1 MPAIVAACLVL
12 SVASLLLPSEP
23 SFDPWAWIV
32 WGREVLLFDL
42 DTTGGPSWKPLP
54 VLFTAAFAPFSLID
68 EGLPAALW
76 LVVARTGAL
85 LSIVLAFR
93 VARRLAGPGRATGI
107 GAGAGAALTL
117 VFAPQWLRYAA
128 HGNEVPMAVALMLWG
143 VERHLDGRRAQAL
156 VAVFLA
162 CLLRPEVFP
171 FLALYA
177 AWLWRA
183 DPTLRRLTAG
193 LAVALPALWLLPD
206 WIGSG
211 DLLGAGRKASS
222 EPRWSLSVRDQPWLA
237 ALERTHRISGL
248 PLELGA
254 LAAAVFALRR
264 RDRTVLALFAVA
276 VAWVALVV
284 AMTEAGFSGST
295 RYFVPAVVI
304 ASILTGLAVA
314 WSVESVAHVAA
325 RIATGG
331 WEPLVRGGAVA
342 PDRLR
347 RAAARGWPGPSAGRP
362 AAIGA
367 GAVAIAAIVLASASW
382 IDQRVDQLDR
392 QIEQSGELAEL
403 QAALPAALDRAGGAE
418 RVVAHGPPSVNRAF
432 QTRLAWETHLT
443 LLDVESAGGG
453 RGLIFS
459 VPGTPMRGVLPPA
472 ALSAPTSEP
481 PLARAG
487 LWQVRRRLETAV
499 AGTVGL
505 GREEYETLPAR

>member
-1 MPAIVAACLVL
+1 MPAIVAACVVL
-12 SVASLLLPSEP
+12 SFASLALPSEP

-32 WGREVLLFDL
+32 WGRELLLFDL

-54 VLFTAAFAPFSLID
+54 VLLTAAFAPFSLID

-93 VARRLAGPGRATGI
+93 VARRLTGSGSGRWTGI
-107 GAGAGAALTL
+107 GAGAVAALAL
-117 VFAPQWLRYAA
+117 AFAPQWLRYAA
-128 HGNEVPMAVALMLWG
+128 HGNEVPMAVAAMLWG
-143 VERHLDGRRAQAL
+143 VERHLVGRRAQAL

-171 FLALYA
+171 FLALYG

-183 DPTLRRLTAG
+183 EPGLRRLTAG

-211 DLLGAGRKASS
+211 DPFGAGRKASS

-237 ALERTHRISGL
+237 ALERTHRVAGL

-254 LAAAVFALRR
+254 LGAALFALRR

-314 WSVESVAHVAA
+314 WSVEAIA
-325 RIATGG
+325 RLGSSA
-331 WEPLVRGGAVA
+331 GAS
-342 PDRLR
+342 LR
-347 RAAARGWPGPSAGRP
+347 PYAGRP
-362 AAIGA
+362 VAISAGLVAAAAI
-367 GAVAIAAIVLASASW
+367 ASASGSW
-382 IDQRVDQLDR
+382 IDRRVAQFDR
-392 QIEQSGELAEL
+392 QIELSGELAEL

-418 RVVAHGPPSVNRAF
+418 SVVAAGPPSVNRAF
-432 QTRLAWETHLT
+432 QTRLAWETHLP
-443 LLDVESAGGG
+443 LLDVESAGSGG
-453 RGLIFS
+453 GLIFS
-459 VPGTPMRGVLPPA
+459 VPGSPLRGVLPPA
-472 ALSAPTSEP
+472 ALSAATSRRAV
-481 PLARAG
+481 ARAG
-487 LWQVRRRLETAV
+487 LWEVRRRLPTTV
-499 AGTVGL
+499 ARHVA
-505 GREEYETLPAR
+505 P

>member
-1 MPAIVAACLVL
+1 MPAIVASCVVL
-12 SVASLLLPSEP
+12 SLVSLALPSEP

-32 WGREVLLFDL
+32 WGRELLLLDL

-93 VARRLAGPGRATGI
+93 VARRLAVDAAAPPG
-107 GAGAGAALTL
+107 GARWVGTAAGVVAALAL
-117 VFAPQWLRYAA
+117 AVAPQWLRYAA

-143 VERHLDGRRAQAL
+143 VERQLDGRRSHAL

-171 FLALYA
+171 FLALYG

-183 DPTLRRLTAG
+183 APALRRLTAG
-193 LAVALPALWLLPD
+193 LALALPALWLVPD
-206 WIGSG
+206 WLGSG
-211 DLLGAGRKASS
+211 DPFGAGRKASS
-222 EPRWSLSVRDQPWLA
+222 EPHWSLSVRDQPWLA
-237 ALERTHRISGL
+237 ALERTHRVAGL

-254 LAAAVFALRR
+254 LGAALFALRR

-314 WSVESVAHVAA
+314 WSVEAIARAA
-325 RIATGG
+325 GAAPGRPGAGG
-331 WEPLVRGGAVA
+331 RGLPVRGTPA
-342 PDRLR
+342 LR
-347 RAAARGWPGPSAGRP
+347 RRFSYAGQP
-362 AAIGA
+362 T
-367 GAVAIAAIVLASASW
+367 AIAAGCVAAAAIVAASGSW
-382 IDQRVDQLDR
+382 IDTRVGQFDR
-392 QIEQSGELAEL
+392 QIELSGELAEL
-403 QAALPAALDRAGGAE
+403 QAALPAAVERAGGAE
-418 RVVAHGPPSVNRAF
+418 QVVAGGPPSVNRAF
-432 QTRLAWETHLT
+432 QTRLAWETHLP

-453 RGLIFS
+453 DGLIFS
-459 VPGTPMRGVLPPA
+459 VPGSPLRGVLPPA
-472 ALSAPTSEP
+472 ASTAATSRRP
-481 PLARAG
+481 VARAG
-487 LWQVRRRLETAV
+487 LWEVRRRLPTM
-499 AGTVGL
+499 L
-505 GREEYETLPAR
+505 ARYAER

>member
-1 MPAIVAACLVL
+1 MPAIVAACVAL
-12 SVASLLLPSEP
+12 SFASLALPSEP

-32 WGREVLLFDL
+32 WGREVLLLDL

-68 EGLPAALW
+68 EGIPAALW

-93 VARRLAGPGRATGI
+93 VARRLAGGGRWTGI
-107 GAGAGAALTL
+107 AAGSVAALAL
-117 VFAPQWLRYAA
+117 AFAPQWLRYAA

-143 VERHLDGRRAQAL
+143 VERHLDGRRAHAL

-171 FLALYA
+171 FLAIYA

-183 DPTLRRLTAG
+183 EPGLRRLTAG

-206 WIGSG
+206 WLGSG
-211 DLLGAGRKASS
+211 DPFGAGRKASS
-222 EPRWSLSVRDQPWLA
+222 EPHWSLSVRDQPWLA
-237 ALERTHRISGL
+237 ALQRTHRIAGL

-254 LAAAVFALRR
+254 LAAAAFALRR
-264 RDRTVLALFAVA
+264 RDRTVLTLFAVA

-314 WSVESVAHVAA
+314 WSVE
-325 RIATGG
+325 
-331 WEPLVRGGAVA
+331 AVA
-342 PDRLR
+342 
-347 RAAARGWPGPSAGRP
+347 RAAARLGAGGRRWSFRRGGAATPDRPTPYAGRP

-367 GAVAIAAIVLASASW
+367 GLVAAAAILSLSGSW
-382 IDQRVDQLDR
+382 IDKRVGQFDR
-392 QIEQSGELAEL
+392 QIEQSGELAAL

-418 RVVAHGPPSVNRAF
+418 RVVAFGPPSVNRAF
-432 QTRLAWETHLT
+432 ETRLAWETHLS
-443 LLDVESAGGG
+443 LLDVESAGAGA
-453 RGLIFS
+453 GLIFS
-459 VPGTPMRGVLPPA
+459 VPGSPMRGVLPPA
-472 ALSAPTSEP
+472 ALSAATSDP

-487 LWQVRRRLETAV
+487 PWQVRRRLATAV
-499 AGTVGL
+499 AGTVGPD
-505 GREEYETLPAR
+505 REEYETLRAR